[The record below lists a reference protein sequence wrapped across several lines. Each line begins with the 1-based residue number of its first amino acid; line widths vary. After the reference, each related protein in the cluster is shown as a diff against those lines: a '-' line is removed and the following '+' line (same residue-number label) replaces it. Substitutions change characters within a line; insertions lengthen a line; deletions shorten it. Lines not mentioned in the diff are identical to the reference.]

1 MSFNYLQQKRKS
13 DIIFTNSIGQTTI
26 LNTAQ
31 LTKEN
36 CLRIKNCWAL
46 ESYQQFNI
54 FAQRCGIILKVDYKC
69 DSTGA
74 KCHIEVKNQFIHN
87 FNSFKVESCARNKKE
102 SRKQCISQIIDLL
115 IENNFFQEHIS
126 KDEVDRVLNDP
137 NAEDNIFHSFEK
149 SRQNQQKQFNEEYN
163 TENKSNNSKS
173 SSGFNNNYNNNL
185 NNIKK
190 EGKNFFKRANETE
203 DLNIKQ
209 LVQTIKNV
217 NEETEE
223 NCLSALKKLLVVLKS
238 HISWDDVSI
247 LWFYALNK
255 GKIELLKKI
264 LKIIFSDDNTDF
276 INKQIK
282 EEMIFS
288 FIFLIP
294 KINNWNELNELID
307 AYFAKI
313 NYFNEDIPFTKYYSN
328 FRKIFFIDL
337 LDSLLKE
344 YQLLNNLNDNS
355 KFIDMYNQKVIIGKM
370 NIIGLRFNQEIANF
384 IPDYNQNLISKFSP
398 DKNKLITE
406 NELILIEN
414 NLKYKEIGYVSNV
427 SNDLTLKIR
436 KNCSNNN
443 ENNLNNQNNYNI
455 IYNIQKLMNIIVYEK
470 TLNSFKLFWINDNEY
485 LNNNLRKIIIGSYEN
500 PNKKEEIL
508 KLCYEQVF
516 KISDNYK
523 PQNSKLNPSQI
534 SAIKT
539 ALSNRLTIIQGPPG
553 TGKTTVAVEIVL
565 EYIKI
570 NKKLKTLN
578 SNTKVLVCAESNCAV
593 DLLFD
598 KLNSNLTISPYRYT
612 YRDNYQDNDFSLSYR
627 SIREK
632 FDKSEVILCTNVG
645 SANEYLKNSKFSMV
659 IIEESSQSTELSTVI
674 PLIHHC
680 NQLIL
685 IGDHKQLPPTIISK
699 TSLKNGLSLSLFE
712 RLINFGVK
720 INLLNTQY
728 RMHKSLYEFPCANF
742 YDNLILNEGEN
753 NNIEII
759 NEINWPNTN
768 YYLGFIN
775 VLGKEEIEAQTN
787 SFFNQLEI
795 NQVINLIE
803 NIMNFPKNLSIG
815 IITPYDAQKR
825 NIIKNL
831 QKTYNEINYDSLTI
845 DTIDG
850 FQGMERDL
858 IIISLVRSNDDGK
871 IGFVNDPRR
880 INVMLTRAKR
890 GLIVIGNKNCMEKN
904 VIWKRWINFVEK
916 NNLVFK

>member
-276 INKQIK
+276 INEQIK

-307 AYFAKI
+307 AYLRKLI
-313 NYFNEDIPFTKYYSN
+313 ILM
-328 FRKIFFIDL
+328 KIFPL
-337 LDSLLKE
+337 
-344 YQLLNNLNDNS
+344 Q
-355 KFIDMYNQKVIIGKM
+355 
-370 NIIGLRFNQEIANF
+370 NII
-384 IPDYNQNLISKFSP
+384 
-398 DKNKLITE
+398 
-406 NELILIEN
+406 LILE
-414 NLKYKEIGYVSNV
+414 KYF
-427 SNDLTLKIR
+427 LL
-436 KNCSNNN
+436 
-443 ENNLNNQNNYNI
+443 
-455 IYNIQKLMNIIVYEK
+455 IY
-470 TLNSFKLFWINDNEY
+470 
-485 LNNNLRKIIIGSYEN
+485 
-500 PNKKEEIL
+500 
-508 KLCYEQVF
+508 
-516 KISDNYK
+516 
-523 PQNSKLNPSQI
+523 
-534 SAIKT
+534 
-539 ALSNRLTIIQGPPG
+539 
-553 TGKTTVAVEIVL
+553 
-565 EYIKI
+565 
-570 NKKLKTLN
+570 
-578 SNTKVLVCAESNCAV
+578 
-593 DLLFD
+593 
-598 KLNSNLTISPYRYT
+598 
-612 YRDNYQDNDFSLSYR
+612 
-627 SIREK
+627 
-632 FDKSEVILCTNVG
+632 
-645 SANEYLKNSKFSMV
+645 
-659 IIEESSQSTELSTVI
+659 
-674 PLIHHC
+674 
-680 NQLIL
+680 
-685 IGDHKQLPPTIISK
+685 
-699 TSLKNGLSLSLFE
+699 
-712 RLINFGVK
+712 
-720 INLLNTQY
+720 
-728 RMHKSLYEFPCANF
+728 
-742 YDNLILNEGEN
+742 
-753 NNIEII
+753 
-759 NEINWPNTN
+759 
-768 YYLGFIN
+768 
-775 VLGKEEIEAQTN
+775 
-787 SFFNQLEI
+787 
-795 NQVINLIE
+795 
-803 NIMNFPKNLSIG
+803 
-815 IITPYDAQKR
+815 
-825 NIIKNL
+825 
-831 QKTYNEINYDSLTI
+831 
-845 DTIDG
+845 
-850 FQGMERDL
+850 
-858 IIISLVRSNDDGK
+858 
-871 IGFVNDPRR
+871 
-880 INVMLTRAKR
+880 
-890 GLIVIGNKNCMEKN
+890 
-904 VIWKRWINFVEK
+904 
-916 NNLVFK
+916 